1 MISVMRWSVVIVLQT
16 RLLSCVLPICVFFF
30 FKQKTAYE
38 MRISDWSSDVCSS
51 DLHRRPRRRNIPAC
65 TAKAFDQYIAA
76 FLVELPVLLD
86 DVLRAIDRGNGRRL
100 NGRERT
106 IIEIAFDARERG
118 DQLLVADS
126 KAHAPSRH
134 GIGLGHGGEFH
145 RDILRA

>member
-1 MISVMRWSVVIVLQT
+1 MRDGGRQG
-16 RLLSCVLPICVFFF
+16 CP
-30 FKQKTAYE
+30 AE
-38 MRISDWSSDVCSS
+38 
-51 DLHRRPRRRNIPAC
+51 HRRPRRRNIPAC

-118 DQLLVADS
+118 DQLLVAER
-126 KAHAPSRH
+126 KATSPSRH
-134 GIGLGHGGEFH
+134 EIG
-145 RDILRA
+145 RAAGRERGWQYG